1 MKEIKLNIYSDCTSE
16 KPAKTDTVR
25 RMLFK
30 TAKELG
36 ALQEESKTAKDED
49 QVALTAKMLKCVISD
64 FDEADLDGVD
74 PVELGGFF
82 RDLGAEIS
90 GVVQTAAKN

>member
-16 KPAKTDTVR
+16 KPTKTYTVR

-36 ALQEESKTAKDED
+36 TLQEESKTAKDED
-49 QVALTAKMLKCVISD
+49 QIALTLKMLKCVIPD
-64 FDEADLDGVD
+64 FDEADFEGVD
-74 PVELGGFF
+74 PIELGAFF
-82 RDLGAEIS
+82 RELGAEIS